1 MGDDSQDR
9 DLQSKRVQGRH
20 DAPKQLPAAWL
31 LIVIDTDA
39 VMANY
44 PDPSKDQHRPTNISQ
59 DKGFLIA
66 TGTKVEPGQ
75 RAEEVR
81 MEAVTGDTVYV
92 SATSGSDNFEDTVL
106 LYGIARIERTQV
118 LSDFDYQNIQQP
130 TVAPNSTLEPLP
142 ARIETHTFEF
152 HQASVVATGTE
163 GYETK
168 FALHIRDLNIGQL
181 ILYGY
186 FSWNLKIAVQD

>member
-9 DLQSKRVQGRH
+9 DLQSKLVQSRH
-20 DAPKQLPAAWL
+20 GAPGQLPVAWL
-31 LIVIDTDA
+31 LIVIDTDD

-44 PDPSKDQHRPTNISQ
+44 PDPSKDQHRPTSISQ

-66 TGTKVEPGQ
+66 TGTKVESGQ
-75 RAEEVR
+75 RTGEVC
-81 MEAVTGDTVYV
+81 MEAVTGDTLCV
-92 SATSGSDNFEDTVL
+92 SAISGSDNFEDAVL
-106 LYGIARIERTQV
+106 LYGMARIERTQV
-118 LSDFDYQNIQQP
+118 LSDFEYQNVQQS
-130 TVAPNSTLEPLP
+130 TVAPNSTSDPLP

-152 HQASVVATGTE
+152 HQASVIAAGTE
-163 GYETK
+163 GYDMK

-186 FSWNLKIAVQD
+186 FSWNLKITVQG